1 MRSTFLLLR
10 TPADIYHAHDVSGL
24 PACYIAACLRRK
36 PLVFESHEMPLFER
50 PLSELNS
57 SRRFLRTI
65 LALLLKRIVPRCAG
79 VITVSPPIVEEI
91 RRRYHVSRIALLRN
105 LPEYREVPRN
115 NRLREHLQLAASTR
129 IVLYQGN
136 IQPNRELD
144 RLIHAASHFEPGIV
158 LVIMG
163 KDMKGTVSQLHSLI
177 EQQGVA
183 GQVKILPPVPYSELL
198 TWTASADLGVTIYSP
213 DYSLNVSMFL
223 PNKLFEYLLVGVPVL
238 SSNIG
243 PIVEVIQKYDVGQ
256 IIASLAPEDIAAAIN
271 LLLHDKEALQRM
283 RAHALTASRDEL
295 CWEKESPRLLQLY
308 AEIAHKEC

>member
-1 MRSTFLLLR
+1 M
-10 TPADIYHAHDVSGL
+10 
-24 PACYIAACLRRK
+24 
-36 PLVFESHEMPLFER
+36 
-50 PLSELNS
+50 
-57 SRRFLRTI
+57 
-65 LALLLKRIVPRCAG
+65 
-79 VITVSPPIVEEI
+79 
-91 RRRYHVSRIALLRN
+91 SRIALLRN